1 MIDQGGE
8 GREARED
15 DPNQAHGG
23 HNDLQIFEPTILSL
37 FVVVVRTKIMNN
49 GTANRATHRKEE
61 TKVVARGDQCRCNDD
76 DGGCVFRG
84 SGTSVIAGE
93 RRFFFVVVEQ

>member
-1 MIDQGGE
+1 
-8 GREARED
+8 
-15 DPNQAHGG
+15 
-23 HNDLQIFEPTILSL
+23 
-37 FVVVVRTKIMNN
+37 MNN
-49 GTANRATHRKEE
+49 GTANRATLRKEE
-61 TKVVARGDQCRCNDD
+61 TNVVARGDQCRCNDD